1 MNPIYMRGHVQRED
15 GDSGIPGDP
24 ITFVATTQGI
34 KEDGLDLQMD
44 RLDLDRFRANPVIG
58 YGHRFGGRDNLPI
71 GRASDIT
78 IDEAALMLSTTF
90 DQDDDFALVVE
101 RKVRDGFIN
110 AMSVGFDA
118 WNIDKDTG
126 VPEGWAL
133 FEASVVPIPL
143 DPDALAQVGRAAIRD
158 LEGMLTE
165 ATDILGIEVVPLTP
179 IPDEVDAVT
188 ALLEA
193 PASTPRLTQAER
205 RLRLID
211 RQPA

>member
-1 MNPIYMRGHVQRED
+1 MNPIYLRGHVQRED
-15 GDSGIPGDP
+15 SDSGSPGDP

-44 RLDLDRFRANPVIG
+44 RLDLDRYRANPVIG

-71 GRASDIT
+71 GRATDIT
-78 IDEAALMLSTTF
+78 IDEPALMISTTF
-90 DQDDDFALVVE
+90 DQDDDFAQVVE

-118 WNIDKDTG
+118 WNIDRDTG
-126 VPEGWAL
+126 VPEGWTL

-143 DPDALAQVGRAAIRD
+143 DPDALAQVGRAAVRD
-158 LEGMLTE
+158 LEGMLHDAET
-165 ATDILGIEVVPLTP
+165 ILGLPPTQKDDGP
-179 IPDEVDAVT
+179 TTTDGPT
-188 ALLEA
+188 
-193 PASTPRLTQAER
+193 TPRLTQAER